1 VSFNLTVF
9 ILAAIEMPHKSAR
22 RINSM
27 RLVFPTRIR
36 TALFAGLLLGGLAVA
51 GAQQPSD
58 QSPPPQPAPSTDP
71 QAPQTAPPEDQQTAP
86 QADQQTA
93 AQPSAPQADPQ
104 PAAQPSAPQETQQ
117 AAPQADQQPVPQTA
131 SPADNTPADNTKM
144 NERDRNPNEPTAD
157 RQKDNRSDREI
168 TQQVRKAIVK
178 DKSLSTYA
186 HNVKV
191 ITQNGT
197 VTLKGPVRSEEEKKA
212 IEAKAA
218 EVAGQDKV
226 TNQLDVKS
234 KD

>member
-1 VSFNLTVF
+1 V
-9 ILAAIEMPHKSAR
+9 
-22 RINSM
+22 

-58 QSPPPQPAPSTDP
+58 QSAPPQSAPQTDQ
-71 QAPQTAPPEDQQTAP
+71 QAPQTALPADPQTAP
-86 QADQQTA
+86 QAYQQ
-93 AQPSAPQADPQ
+93 PAPQP
-104 PAAQPSAPQETQQ
+104 
-117 AAPQADQQPVPQTA
+117 A
-131 SPADNTPADNTKM
+131 SPADNTPADNTKL
-144 NERDRNPNEPTAD
+144 NERDRNANEPTAD

-191 ITQNGT
+191 ITQNGM

>member
-1 VSFNLTVF
+1 
-9 ILAAIEMPHKSAR
+9 
-22 RINSM
+22 M

-58 QSPPPQPAPSTDP
+58 QSAPPQSAPQTDQ
-71 QAPQTAPPEDQQTAP
+71 QAPQTALPADPQTAP
-86 QADQQTA
+86 QVDQQP
-93 AQPSAPQADPQ
+93 AQ
-104 PAAQPSAPQETQQ
+104 QQ
-117 AAPQADQQPVPQTA
+117 SSPQADQQPAPPADQQPAPQTA

-144 NERDRNPNEPTAD
+144 NERDRNANEPTAD

-191 ITQNGT
+191 ITQNGM